1 MEMVT
6 LLMNKS
12 SVSIRKSAEKVGAAA
27 LGAGLLS
34 QLLKKLRQE
43 SQKFKAS
50 LGNFDPNFVIKGWAG
65 EGDIPGVMI
74 LESRYRI
81 PGAGEPQSKRTV

>member
-65 EGDIPGVMI
+65 EGDSSV
-74 LESRYRI
+74 
-81 PGAGEPQSKRTV
+81 GEMFHPKAWGHELTQKFQV